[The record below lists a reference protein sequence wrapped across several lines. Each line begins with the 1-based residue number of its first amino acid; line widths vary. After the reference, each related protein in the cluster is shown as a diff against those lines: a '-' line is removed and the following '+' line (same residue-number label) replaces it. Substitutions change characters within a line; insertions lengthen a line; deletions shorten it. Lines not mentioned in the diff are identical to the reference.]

1 MRDKPFTLSLYIP
14 IYIRKYMSDKIVG
27 MFGGKFLPLHKGH
40 LGIIQ
45 KMAVECDIAYLCLF
59 INTPEERRI
68 GYTWYLDADFR
79 YYQLHRAVDIV
90 RSDPTVR
97 SKGTDFYIGAIDCS
111 KYMTNWKEDWLKE
124 AQHIRDMVG
133 VPIDR
138 VYSSE
143 PSYDPIF
150 KEAYPGAEHVIV
162 DPERTFVPVSGT
174 MLRESDDIETLIKWM
189 V

>member
-1 MRDKPFTLSLYIP
+1 
-14 IYIRKYMSDKIVG
+14 MSDKIVG

-40 LGIIQ
+40 LSIIL
-45 KMAVECDIAYLCLF
+45 KMALECDSVYLCLF
-59 INTPEERRI
+59 VNTPEERRI

-79 YYQLHRAVDIV
+79 YYQLHRAVETARRDPIV
-90 RSDPTVR
+90 RF
-97 SKGTDFYIGAIDCS
+97 KGTEFRICVIDCS
-111 KYMTNWKEDWLKE
+111 KYMTSWKEDWLKE
-124 AQHIRDMVG
+124 AEHIRDIVG
-133 VPIDR
+133 GPIDR

-162 DPERTFVPVSGT
+162 DPVRAYVPVSST

>member
-1 MRDKPFTLSLYIP
+1 
-14 IYIRKYMSDKIVG
+14 MSHKIVG

-40 LGIIQ
+40 LSIIQ
-45 KMAVECDIAYLCLF
+45 KMALECDIVYLCLF

-90 RSDPTVR
+90 RRVPRVLFRDTIFRICV
-97 SKGTDFYIGAIDCS
+97 IDCS
-111 KYMTNWKEDWLKE
+111 KYMTNGKEDWLKE
-124 AQHIRDMVG
+124 AKHIRDMVG
-133 VPIDR
+133 PIDK

-162 DPERTFVPVSGT
+162 DPERTSVPVSAT

>member
-1 MRDKPFTLSLYIP
+1 
-14 IYIRKYMSDKIVG
+14 MSDKIVG
-27 MFGGKFLPLHKGH
+27 MFGGKFLPLHRGH
-40 LGIIQ
+40 LSIIL
-45 KMAVECDIAYLCLF
+45 KMALECDIAYLCLF

-79 YYQLHRAVDIV
+79 YYQLHRAVEFV
-90 RSDPTVR
+90 RSDLTVR
-97 SKGTDFYIGAIDCS
+97 FKDPDFRICVIDCS
-111 KYMTNWKEDWLKE
+111 RYMTNGKEDWLKE
-124 AQHIRDMVG
+124 AKHIQDIVG
-133 VPIDR
+133 GPIDR

-162 DPERTFVPVSGT
+162 DPERTFVPISGT
-174 MLRESDDIETLIKWM
+174 MLRESDDIETLIRWM